1 MTTLFWDHL
10 HGQLEREIAHADAVV
25 GVCVRDLVDGRT
37 IGINAGEI
45 FPTAS
50 TIKIH
55 ILATLLLLAEQGEI
69 DLSQRLRFD
78 PAASTG
84 GSGILAFLEDGVEL
98 TLLDTAVLMI
108 ALSDNTATNTCI
120 DAVGMERVKALLNEL
135 ELSETRL
142 RRKMMDAQS
151 VQADR
156 ENVSTPAELVE
167 LMTLLYAG
175 RPTPWV
181 AERTLDLLRKPKYG
195 FIDQAMPLG
204 TRVANKPGSV
214 DGVRCDAGIVYL
226 PRRPYAVAIM
236 AKYGDGARFEQDVFA
251 VRLAET
257 IYKRM
262 TALDQSNRHGH
273 RAFTAVDSS
282 A

>member
-1 MTTLFWDHL
+1 MTTLFWD
-10 HGQLEREIAHADAVV
+10 QMQARIEDKIAHADAVV
-25 GVCVRDLVDGRT
+25 GVCVRDLVDGT
-37 IGINAGEI
+37 TLAINAGEI

-55 ILATLLLLAEQGEI
+55 VLATLLMMAEQGEI

-120 DAVGMERVKALLNEL
+120 DAVGMERVNALIEEL
-135 ELSETRL
+135 GLSETRL
-142 RRKMMDAQS
+142 SRKMMDAES
-151 VQADR
+151 VQADH

-167 LMTLLYAG
+167 FLTLLHAG
-175 RPTPWV
+175 RPTSWV
-181 AERTLDLLRKPKYG
+181 GKRTLDLLRKPKYG
-195 FIDQAMPLG
+195 FLDQAMPLG
-204 TRVANKPGSV
+204 TPIANKPGSV
-214 DGVRCDAGIVYL
+214 NGVRCDAGIVYL

-236 AKYGDGARFEQDVFA
+236 AKYGAGSDIAQDDAGGAV
-251 VRLAET
+251 
-257 IYKRM
+257 
-262 TALDQSNRHGH
+262 G
-273 RAFTAVDSS
+273 
-282 A
+282 